1 MGGIG
6 GRSAV
11 DIIVAHPAQL
21 RFEDLG
27 ATAALC
33 VRQALPDTRGAVPD
47 GGLRH
52 PTPNG

>member
-1 MGGIG
+1 MGAIG

-33 VRQALPDTRGAVPD
+33 VRQALPDSSGAAPG

-52 PTPNG
+52 PAPTG